1 LGTEEVFARL
11 DRVLPLLL
19 ARIAHQTRVPGL
31 GPAAMATLRKLKL
44 SSVCTVS
51 ELAEWMGVTS
61 ATVTGITNK
70 LVSQHLVE
78 RWREE
83 SDRRVVRLRL
93 TSEGSEV
100 LSRVERLRR
109 EKTSRLLMNLQEEDL
124 RKLADI
130 LEKLVVTSNRKP

>member
-1 LGTEEVFARL
+1 MSTEEIFARL

-19 ARIAHQTRVPGL
+19 SRLAHQTRVPGL

-44 SSVCTVS
+44 SGTCTVS
-51 ELAEWMGVTS
+51 GLAEWMGVTS

-70 LVSQHLVE
+70 LVSQNLIQ

-83 SDRRVVRLRL
+83 SDRRVVRLKL
-93 TSEGSEV
+93 TTDGSEM
-100 LSRVERLRR
+100 LSHVERLRR
-109 EKTSRLLMNLQEEDL
+109 EKTSRILMKLHEEDL

-130 LEKLVVTSNRKP
+130 LERLVIAIES

>member
-1 LGTEEVFARL
+1 LSTEEIFARL

-19 ARIAHQTRVPGL
+19 SRMAHQTRVPGI
-31 GPAAMATLRKLKL
+31 GPAAMAALRKLKL
-44 SSVCTVS
+44 SSICTVS

-61 ATVTGITNK
+61 ATVTGITNN

-83 SDRRVVRLRL
+83 RDRRVVRLRL
-93 TSEGSEV
+93 TAEGSEM
-100 LSRVERLRR
+100 LSHVERLRR
-109 EKTSRLLMNLQEEDL
+109 EKTSRLLMKLQEEDL

-130 LEKLVVTSNRKP
+130 LERLVVALES